1 MVCSSALPIPPF
13 VKFYVPVIFGF
24 LAVSIASAAPLSID
38 IKNPS
43 FEEQKT
49 TLNGDGDA
57 LPIGSDPGD
66 YTAAVVPQWAAVS
79 AGLFNPDQPLNFSPD
94 STLLAYMDDNSSLTQ
109 ALKFPGGALVTAS
122 GGARLTVSM
131 KARPRTAGTSNLT
144 FDARVGGVS
153 VATAATPFSLAANA
167 TGYATVTATVT
178 LKDAAGLGAA
188 AGQQISLVIGNTGT
202 QANID
207 LVSASIIY
215 PPAITSLSAN
225 PSPAAPGQA
234 VTISWNVANATS
246 LSFNG
251 SDVTGLTSTVLTA
264 PAVPQSYAFTA
275 TNADGSVSRS
285 ILVDV
290 LPAALPLPTVRIN
303 EVVTENITG
312 LTDEDGSHQDWI
324 ELYNTGSTAV
334 DLTGYH
340 LTDDRA
346 LPLKWTFPATSIP
359 AGAYLTVFASAKN
372 RATTPLHTNFK
383 LDNDGEYLE
392 LTNAAG
398 ATVSTLSVP
407 ALTAD
412 KSYGYGTG
420 PTRGLTNLSPS
431 NSSLKWTIPTGTVSD
446 AWRGGSAF
454 NDTAWTAGQ
463 WDLGF
468 NATTTVAY
476 NIAASTVGTQSYAGA
491 LGMDF
496 DALRPVQITELG
508 CFDSGS
514 NGLSR
519 NITVVLWSRNQN
531 GTTAS
536 TADDT
541 QGSVLA
547 TLDFTTAVPGT
558 LMGGQRFKTLAAPV
572 NLPIGS
578 YTILA
583 YNYGTGEPNG
593 NSSALNTGT
602 NTGGG
607 ALQFVGASRYGV
619 TSPPASPAA
628 SWPGSPDGGPA
639 ARYGSGTFRFKETTA
654 FATNTQTAMSNV
666 NATVLT
672 RTAFTVAPGQIPQCP
687 TLSVT
692 YDDGFVA
699 WLNGVEIVRRNAPAA
714 LSFNS
719 SATAA
724 ANTTTTFP
732 LAAYTNIFQ
741 TGTNILAVQGLN
753 VAATDLDF
761 RLQASISAGTSGEI
775 TAYLNSATPNAVNT
789 AGQSTAGIVINE
801 INSDPIDSKSRFTE
815 FVELFNPLDT
825 DVNVGGWQITGGIS
839 YLIPSGTII
848 PACGHLVIA
857 ENPSHLTTYLGYTSA
872 LGPWT
877 GGLKNSGDDIVLRRP
892 DLSVVDRVTYELGFP
907 WPTVGDDPGDSMQ
920 RINERLDSNLGASWR
935 SALPTPGARNSITSA
950 VAPPAIRQIAHT
962 PNAPTSGQSVVVR
975 AKITDPDGIAAAWLE
990 YQIVEPGN
998 FIRLTDSAWTT
1009 NWITVPMTDDGTRS
1023 DTFTVTIPGSVQ
1035 QHRRLIRYRI
1045 RTWDGALN
1053 QIRVPYADDDCPNFA
1068 YFCYDG
1074 VPTWTGAVQPGI
1086 TSTNTFSMTTMNK
1099 VRPWHLLSD
1108 AADVQNCQYN
1118 AAYNDGSYRFEAALV
1133 LEGKV
1138 YDHVHYRIKGQNS
1151 TFNTGKNKWKLRF
1164 NRGRYLKMPDDY
1176 GLTNSTV
1183 KTLNISSVPAPWAP
1197 WNRGLNGLDEA
1208 MAFRLSNLAGAPAPS
1223 TSYLQWRVI
1232 DGAVEQN
1239 PTNQYDSDLWGLYL
1253 AFENTDNNFKDEHG
1267 LPDGNIFR
1275 LQGTGAGNSLLGQG
1289 KGQVGDLSD
1298 LNTFISATTG
1308 YNKGGGSATVAPLVS
1323 AIQSEAWFRAN
1334 VNLPEYYNWRAVTE
1348 AVNQTDRRELEN
1360 VVYFRDPTDGRWQ
1373 ILPWD
1378 CDLLYEGFDRWGPQS
1393 VQTATDLLQY
1403 EQIARGLLHPAIL
1416 TEFQNRSRELQ
1427 DLLLNSDQAW
1437 KVVDEFLS
1445 IITDETPRV
1454 IPNGG
1459 SINDGFVEVERRRW
1473 DYNPI
1478 NPVPPRANTA
1488 TGNYYRTPF
1497 RIGNMTNGPF
1507 PQPYNRVLAT
1517 GDFEGMV
1524 KWVKDFITTGD
1535 HGGGRLA
1542 KMANGE
1548 IKPFTLTTT
1557 SAIQIPNTPTITYTG
1572 PVGYPLN
1579 QLQFSSASFSS
1590 PNSQSY
1596 AAMQWRIGEI
1606 SDPTVPGF
1614 VAGQPWKYEITG
1626 VWTPAASTSFTATAN
1641 APATGLIA
1649 GRTYRARVRHQDSL
1663 GRWSHWSA
1671 PVQFQAGAAA
1681 PGDLATNLVVSEIMY
1696 NPPAP
1701 EGSNAEF
1708 LELMNIHPT
1717 ASLDLTGLQFT
1728 AGITFSFATGTQLA
1742 AGARILVVRNS
1753 IAFNAKYGS
1762 GLPVAGQFS
1771 GGLDNNG
1778 ELLTLSLGGS
1788 TPLRSFR
1795 YETSSPWPSEPNNTG
1810 ASLVLIAPQTNPDHA
1825 DGRNW
1830 RSSLTPNPGT
1840 SDTTNFATWQAA
1852 NTQFDPNA
1860 DTDHDGLSAF
1870 MEYAL
1875 GGQPTISSQAPLPTL
1890 DRQPDGSATL
1900 TFTKPLTADDI
1911 AWQLQSCSDLTSWQP
1926 ATATLLQRSATAGNE
1941 TFSYSIP
1948 TAEFNET
1955 RRFWRVRFESR

>member
-1 MVCSSALPIPPF
+1 MKFCAL
-13 VKFYVPVIFGF
+13 VILSF
-24 LAVSIASAAPLSID
+24 LAICVRAAPLPID

-66 YTAAVVPQWAAVS
+66 YTAGVVPQWAAAS
-79 AGLFNPDQPLNFSPD
+79 SGLFNPDQPLNFSPD
-94 STLLAYMDDNSSLTQ
+94 STLLVYMDNNSTLTQ
-109 ALKFPGGALVTAS
+109 ALTFPGGAQVTAA
-122 GGARLTVSM
+122 GGARITVSM
-131 KARPRTAGTSNLT
+131 QARPRTAGTSNLT
-144 FDARVGGVS
+144 FDVRVGGVS
-153 VATAATPFSLAANA
+153 VATAATPVSLAANA
-167 TGYATVTATVT
+167 TGYSTVTANVT
-178 LKDAAGLGAA
+178 LKNAADLGAA
-188 AGQQISLVIGNTGT
+188 NGQQISLVIANIGT

-207 LVSASIIY
+207 LVSASIVY
-215 PPAITSLSAN
+215 PPSINSLSAT
-225 PSPAAPGQA
+225 PSPAVPGQA
-234 VTISWNVANATS
+234 VTISWNVSNATTM
-246 LSFNG
+246 SFNG
-251 SDVTGLTSTVLTA
+251 SDVTGLSSTTITA
-264 PAVPQSYAFTA
+264 PALPQAYTLSA
-275 TNADGSVSRS
+275 TNADGTVSRNV
-285 ILVDV
+285 LVDV
-290 LPAALPLPTVRIN
+290 LPAALPVSPVRIN
-303 EVVTENITG
+303 EVMTENITG
-312 LTDEDGSHQDWI
+312 LTDEDATRQDWI
-324 ELYNTGSTAV
+324 ELYNPGASAIN
-334 DLTGYH
+334 LTGWH
-340 LTDDRA
+340 LTDDCA

-359 AGAYLTVFASAKN
+359 AGGYLVVFASGKD
-372 RATTPLHTNFK
+372 RTTTPLHTNFK
-383 LDNDGEYLE
+383 LDNDGEYLG
-392 LTNAAG
+392 LTDAAG
-398 ATVSTLSVP
+398 AIVSALTVP

-420 PTRGLTNLSPS
+420 PTRDLVNLSPS
-431 NSSLKWTIPTGTVSD
+431 NAALKWTVPTGAVSD
-446 AWRGGSAF
+446 AWRGGAVF
-454 NDTAWTAGQ
+454 NDSTWTSGQ
-463 WDLGF
+463 WDLGY

-476 NIAASTVGTQSYAGA
+476 NIAAGTVGAQAYAGS

-496 DALRPVQITELG
+496 DALRTVQITELG

-531 GTTAS
+531 GTSGS

-541 QGSVLA
+541 PGSVLA
-547 TLDFTTAVPGT
+547 TLDFTTALPGT
-558 LMGGQRFKTLAAPV
+558 LVGGQRFKTLTTPV
-572 NLPIGS
+572 TLPAGS

-583 YNYGTGEPNG
+583 YNYSTGEPNG
-593 NSSALNTGT
+593 NSADFNTGT

-607 ALQFVGASRYGV
+607 ALQFVGSSRYGV
-619 TSPPASPAA
+619 TAPPASPGA

-639 ARYGSGTFRFKETTA
+639 ARYGSGTFRFRETTA
-654 FATNTQTAMSNV
+654 FATNTQTAMNNV

-687 TLSVT
+687 SLSVT

-699 WLNGVEIVRRNAPAA
+699 WLNGVEIARRNAPAA

-719 SATAA
+719 TATAA

-732 LAAYTNIFQ
+732 LAAFTSSFQ
-741 TGTNILAVQGLN
+741 SGSNILAIQGLN
-753 VAATDLDF
+753 VAANDPDF
-761 RLQASISAGTSGEI
+761 RLQAALSAETSGEI
-775 TAYLNSATPNAVNT
+775 AGYLNSATPTGLNT
-789 AGQSTAGIVINE
+789 TAQSADGIVINE
-801 INSDPIDSKSRFTE
+801 INSDPTDSKSRFTE
-815 FVELFNPLDT
+815 FVELFNPLNSE
-825 DVNVGGWQITGGIS
+825 VNVGGWQITGGIS
-839 YLIPSGTII
+839 YLIPAGTVI
-848 PACGHLVIA
+848 PACGYLVIA
-857 ENPSHLTTYLGYTSA
+857 ENPSHLTTYLGYTGA

-877 GGLKNSGDDIVLRRP
+877 GGLKNSGDDIVLRRL
-892 DLSVVDRVTYELGFP
+892 DLSVADRVTYELGFP

-950 VAPPAIRQIAHT
+950 VAPPAIRQVAHT
-962 PNAPTSGQSVVVR
+962 PNAPTSGQSVVVS

-998 FIRLTDSAWTT
+998 FIRVTDPAWNT
-1009 NWITVPMTDDGTRS
+1009 NWITVPMADDGTRS
-1023 DTFTVTIPGSVQ
+1023 DTFTATIPGTVQ

-1045 RTWDGALN
+1045 RSWDGALN
-1053 QIRVPYADDDCPNFA
+1053 HVRVPYADDDSPNFA

-1074 VPTWTGAVQPGI
+1074 VPTWTAAVQPGV
-1086 TSTNTFSMTTMNK
+1086 TSADTFSMTTMTK

-1108 AADVQNCQYN
+1108 ATDVQNCQYN
-1118 AAYNDGSYRFEAALV
+1118 GAYNDGSYRFEAALV
-1133 LEGKV
+1133 LDGKV
-1138 YDHVHYRIKGQNS
+1138 YDHIHYRIKGQNS

-1164 NRGRYLKMPDDY
+1164 NRGRYFKMPNDY
-1176 GLTNSTV
+1176 GLTTTTV

-1197 WNRGLNGLDEA
+1197 WNRGMSGLDEA
-1208 MAFRLSNLAGAPAPS
+1208 MAFRLSNLAGAPAPR

-1253 AFENTDNNFKDEHG
+1253 AFENTDNNFKEEHG

-1275 LQGTGAGNSLLGQG
+1275 MQGGNNSVLGQG
-1289 KGQVGDLSD
+1289 KGQVGDLTD
-1298 LNTFISATTG
+1298 LNSFLSATTG

-1323 AIQSEAWFRAN
+1323 AIQNEAWFRAN
-1334 VNLPEYYNWRAVTE
+1334 VNLQEYFNWRAVTE
-1348 AVNQTDRRELEN
+1348 AVNQTDRREQEN
-1360 VVYFRDPTDGRWQ
+1360 VVYFRDPADGRWQ

-1378 CDLLYEGFDRWGPQS
+1378 CDLLYENFDRWGPQS
-1393 VQTATDLLQY
+1393 VQTTANLLQY
-1403 EQIARGLLHPAIL
+1403 EQIARCLLHPAIL
-1416 TEFQNRSRELQ
+1416 TEYQNRARELQ
-1427 DLLLNSDQAW
+1427 DLLLNSEQAW

-1459 SINDGFVEVERRRW
+1459 TINDGFVEVERRRW
-1473 DYNPI
+1473 DYNPL
-1478 NPVPPRANTA
+1478 NPIPPRATTA

-1497 RIGNMTNGPF
+1497 PIGNMTNGPF

-1524 KWVKDFITTGD
+1524 KWVKDFIATGD

-1548 IKPFTLTTT
+1548 IEPFTLTTT

-1590 PNSQSY
+1590 PNSQSF

-1641 APATGLIA
+1641 APATGLSA

-1671 PVQFQAGAAA
+1671 PVEFQVGAAV

-1701 EGSNAEF
+1701 EGSDAEF
-1708 LELMNIHPT
+1708 VELMNIHPT
-1717 ASLDLTGLQFT
+1717 AALDLTGVQFT
-1728 AGITFSFATGTQLA
+1728 AGITFSFAPGTQLA
-1742 AGARILVVRNS
+1742 AGARLLVVKNS
-1753 IAFNAKYGS
+1753 IAFNSKYGS
-1762 GLPVAGQFS
+1762 ALPVAGQYT

-1810 ASLVLIAPQTNPDHA
+1810 ASLVLIAPHTNPNHA

-1840 SDTTNFATWQAA
+1840 SDTTNFATWQTA
-1852 NTQFDPNA
+1852 NTQPDPNA

-1875 GGQPTISSQAPLPTL
+1875 GGQPTVPSQAPLPTL

-1900 TFTKPLTADDI
+1900 TFAKPLTADDI
-1911 AWQLQSCSDLTSWQP
+1911 AWQLQSGSDLTGWQP

-1941 TFSYSIP
+1941 TFTFSLP
-1948 TAEFNET
+1948 PEEFNET
-1955 RRFWRVRFESR
+1955 RRYWRVRFELR